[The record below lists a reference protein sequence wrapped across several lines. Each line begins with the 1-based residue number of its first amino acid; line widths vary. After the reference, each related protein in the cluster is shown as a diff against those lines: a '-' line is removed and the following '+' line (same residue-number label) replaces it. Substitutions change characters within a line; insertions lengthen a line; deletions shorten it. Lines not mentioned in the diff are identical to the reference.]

1 VLVCSDL
8 RADQLKKAQEMA
20 GHGWR
25 TVNVTVFEGETS
37 SCVLNCLAVPG
48 RNVRRCPDLLILN
61 KKFAD
66 HDLIKKFDRIVEDS
80 ARVCGYIGSKAHF
93 WAQLS
98 KPRPKVRSILCPIPC
113 ESVSSLRSTASRTA
127 TTVTT

>member
-1 VLVCSDL
+1 
-8 RADQLKKAQEMA
+8 MA

-25 TVNVTVFEGETS
+25 TVGVTVYEGASS

-48 RNVRRCPDLLILN
+48 RNKHRFPDLLILN
-61 KKFAD
+61 KKSAGP
-66 HDLIKKFDRIVEDS
+66 DLIKHFDGIVERC
-80 ARVCGYIGSKAHF
+80 ARVCGYIGSKVHF

-98 KPRPKVRSILCPIPC
+98 KPRPPVRSVLCPIPC

-127 TTVTT
+127 TRATT